1 MPIYEYRCR
10 ACSHPFEAL
19 VRVGDAP
26 ACPSCAT
33 SDLERLV
40 SLFAVDSD
48 GTRQSARDRSMAKSV
63 KRQHDSDV
71 ADVEL
76 YQRHHH

>member
-10 ACSHPFEAL
+10 ACARAFEAL
-19 VRVGDAP
+19 VLRADTP
-26 ACPSCAT
+26 ACPGCAST
-33 SDLERLV
+33 DLERLV

-48 GTRQSARDRSMAKSV
+48 GTREAARGRAMTKAV
-63 KRQHDSDV
+63 RRQHDKEV

-76 YQRHHH
+76 YERHHH

>member
-10 ACSHPFEAL
+10 ACAHEFETL
-19 VRVGDAP
+19 VRSGDTP
-26 ACPSCAT
+26 ACPSCSAT
-33 SDLERLV
+33 DLERLL

-48 GTRQSARDRSMAKSV
+48 GTRQSARAKSMPTGV
-63 KRQHDSDV
+63 KRQRDKEV

-76 YQRHHH
+76 YNRHHH

>member
-10 ACSHPFEAL
+10 ACAHAFEAL
-19 VRVGDAP
+19 VRSGDTP
-26 ACPSCAT
+26 ACPACAAV
-33 SDLERLV
+33 DLERLV

-48 GTRQSARDRSMAKSV
+48 GTRQAARDRSMAKGV
-63 KRQHDSDV
+63 KRQQDKDV

-76 YQRHHH
+76 YNRHHH

>member
-10 ACSHPFEAL
+10 ACARQFEAL
-19 VRVGDAP
+19 VRAGDTP
-26 ACPSCAT
+26 ACPCCAAI
-33 SDLERLV
+33 DLERLI

-48 GTRQSARDRSMAKSV
+48 GTRRAARATSMAKGV
-63 KRQHDSDV
+63 KRQQDKEV

-76 YQRHHH
+76 YKSHHH

>member
-10 ACSHPFEAL
+10 ACAHAFEAL
-19 VRVGDAP
+19 VRRDDTPVCP
-26 ACPSCAT
+26 ACASGE
-33 SDLERLV
+33 LERQV

-48 GTRQSARDRSMAKSV
+48 GTRQHARERSMTRAV
-63 KRQHDSDV
+63 KRQQDKEV

-76 YQRHHH
+76 YERHHH

>member
-10 ACSHPFEAL
+10 GCAHAFEAL
-19 VRVGDAP
+19 LRSGDTP
-26 ACPSCAT
+26 ACPACGAI
-33 SDLERLV
+33 DLERLV

-48 GTRQSARDRSMAKSV
+48 GTRQAARDKSMARSV
-63 KRQHDSDV
+63 KRQQDKDV

-76 YQRHHH
+76 FERHHH

>member
-10 ACSHPFEAL
+10 ACAHEFEAL
-19 VRVGDAP
+19 VRTGDSP
-26 ACPSCAT
+26 ACPSCSAT
-33 SDLERLV
+33 DLERLL

-48 GTRQSARDRSMAKSV
+48 GTRQAARDRSMAKGI
-63 KRQHDSDV
+63 KRQQDKDV

-76 YQRHHH
+76 YNRHHH

>member
-10 ACSHPFEAL
+10 ACAREFEAL
-19 VRVGDAP
+19 VRSGDTP
-26 ACPSCAT
+26 ACPACAAT
-33 SDLERLV
+33 DLERLL

-48 GTRQSARDRSMAKSV
+48 GTRQAAREGSMAKGI
-63 KRQHDSDV
+63 KRQRDKEV

-76 YQRHHH
+76 YNRHHH